1 MKIVGNE
8 FQTKVWNEIKK
19 IPRGKTVSYK
29 YIAKK
34 IGKPLSCKAVANACT
49 ENPLPIIISY
59 YRVIKQNGETGK
71 YLKKKIQLKKKLL
84 KQELT

>member
-34 IGKPLSCKAVANACT
+34 IGKPLYCKAVANACT